1 MRCLS
6 RSAHSSLLNISCSNL
21 LCFCAQN
28 FFAQHAH
35 LCSVIPRSA
44 GVFGN
49 DRAWIQ
55 AAIQA
60 AHERF
65 LAWPIDA
72 RLILFQL
79 GQDYVGPP
87 AEKKKSSSDAIFG
100 EWK

>member
-6 RSAHSSLLNISCSNL
+6 RSAHSSLLNISRRNMF
-21 LCFCAQN
+21 CFCAQKH
-28 FFAQHAH
+28 FAQYAH
-35 LCSVIPRSA
+35 LCSVTPRSS

-49 DRAWIQ
+49 DRAWIH

-87 AEKKKSSSDAIFG
+87 AEKKKPASDGIFG

>member
-1 MRCLS
+1 MS
-6 RSAHSSLLNISCSNL
+6 SSAHSSLLNISRCNL

-28 FFAQHAH
+28 KFAQHAH

-49 DRAWIQ
+49 DRAWIL

-60 AHERF
+60 ARLKF
-65 LAWPIDA
+65 SAWPIDA

-87 AEKKKSSSDAIFG
+87 AEKKKSASDGIFG